1 MKLSELVKLRNELK
15 KVSFVPTRIAVDDL
29 DSHLSR
35 LTDLLL
41 RLDFKEQIS
50 NVINTIDEVENK
62 LCTAENQI
70 PEMIK
75 QIELELEER
84 TKDYLNTNYTINGIQ
99 YLHHVNVT
107 GERTNRI
114 LPMNNGTRSDILVR
128 ARKYTDWRFP
138 ALEIG
143 PGDGEWTEHLIA
155 GDPLYILDMHQEFID
170 NTLNKF
176 NPVYRNR
183 IRPYVVGANG
193 ISDTDF
199 SILPQG
205 QFGFIFAWNVFNY
218 FPLEYAKTILTNCM
232 SLLRPGGCMMFSYN
246 NCDIVQCAE
255 YAEQGLASWIPQTI
269 LSKTCTDLGFEII
282 NFSDAEETVHWIEI
296 KKPGELKT
304 VKAHQVLGEI
314 VSA

>member
-15 KVSFVPTRIAVDDL
+15 KVSFVPAQIAVDDL

-35 LTDLLL
+35 LSNLLL
-41 RLDFKEQIS
+41 RLDFKDQIS
-50 NVINTIDEVENK
+50 NVIKVIDEVENN
-62 LCTAENQI
+62 LSIAENQI

-75 QIELELEER
+75 QIDLELVER
-84 TKDYLNTNYTINGIQ
+84 TKDYMDINYSINGVQ
-99 YLHHVNVT
+99 YLHHVNAAC
-107 GERTNRI
+107 ERTDRV
-114 LPMNNGTRSDILVR
+114 LPMHNSTRADILVK

-155 GDPLYILDMHQEFID
+155 GDPLYIVDMHQEFID

-183 IRPYVVGANG
+183 IRPYTVGANG

-199 SILPQG
+199 SILPQN

-218 FPLEYAKTILTNCM
+218 FPLEYAKIILLQCM
-232 SLLRPGGCMMFSYN
+232 KLLRPGGCMMFSYN

-255 YAEQGLASWIPQTI
+255 YAEQGLASWIPRSLLI
-269 LSKTCTDLGFEII
+269 NACKEIGFEII
-282 NFSDAEETVHWIEI
+282 ESSDAEETVHWIEI

-314 VSA
+314 IYI